1 MAKMRF
7 DIGYPVTVELVEAQ
21 EPAYCR
27 FGYKVGDSWDV
38 SVFES
43 SGLCGLAYNHFFP
56 FIMMFQTGGKA
67 VWKATEDDSVIRSC
81 PDVRPGFRFVIKR
94 KQ

>member
-21 EPAYCR
+21 EPACCR
-27 FGYKVGDSWDV
+27 FAYKVGDSWDV

-67 VWKATEDDSVIRSC
+67 VWKPTEDDSVVRSC
-81 PDVRPGFRFVIKR
+81 PDVRPGFRFIIKR